1 MSYNRRIVD
10 DELDVLFADLPALS
24 LEGPKAV
31 GKTTT
36 ARQRAKTEFWLD
48 DAAQRELVAADP
60 SRLVSEVKPTLIDEW
75 QRYPAVWDVVRRAVD
90 HSHSVAGQF
99 LLTGSATP
107 VGQPTHSGAGRIAT
121 VRMRPLSFAER
132 AVETPTVSLAT
143 LLTGTAPALI
153 GTSSV
158 GLEGYV
164 EEILRSGFP
173 GMRSLNGP
181 ALRAQLDGY
190 LERIVEKDVREVS
203 GRTVRRPGTLR
214 RWMAA
219 YAAATSTIATWE
231 TIRDA
236 ATGGHGNKPSRATT
250 GPYRD
255 VLEHL
260 WILDDVPAWLPSSNH
275 LHELSQAPKHQ
286 LADPSLAARLVGIG
300 QDGLLAGHLVTPA
313 IPRDGTFL
321 GALFESLA
329 ALSVR
334 VYAQAS
340 EAHVGHMRMQ
350 RGGREIDLIVERD
363 DQRVVALEV
372 KLAQQVNDHD
382 VEHLVWLR
390 HKIGD
395 SFLDGIV
402 ITTGPHA
409 YRRQDGIA
417 VVPLALLGP

>member
-1 MSYNRRIVD
+1 
-10 DELDVLFADLPALS
+10 
-24 LEGPKAV
+24 
-31 GKTTT
+31 
-36 ARQRAKTEFWLD
+36 
-48 DAAQRELVAADP
+48 
-60 SRLVSEVKPTLIDEW
+60 
-75 QRYPAVWDVVRRAVD
+75 
-90 HSHSVAGQF
+90 
-99 LLTGSATP
+99 
-107 VGQPTHSGAGRIAT
+107 
-121 VRMRPLSFAER
+121 MRPLSFSER
-132 AVETPTVSLAT
+132 KVETPTVSLAT
-143 LLTGTAPALI
+143 LLTGTAPALSG
-153 GTSSV
+153 GTSV

-164 EEILRSGFP
+164 DEILCSGFP
-173 GMRSLNGP
+173 GMRSLKGS

-190 LERIVEKDVREVS
+190 LGRIVEKDFQEVG
-203 GRTVRRPGTLR
+203 GRIVRRPDTLR

-236 ATGGHGNKPSRATT
+236 ASGGHANKPSRATT
-250 GPYRD
+250 GPYRE

-275 LHELSQAPKHQ
+275 LSELTQAPKHQ

-300 QDGLLAGHLVTPA
+300 RDGLLAGHQVSPA

-321 GALFESLA
+321 GALFESLV

-340 EAHVGHMRMQ
+340 EARVGHMRVQ

-363 DQRVVALEV
+363 DQRVVAIEV
-372 KLAQQVNDHD
+372 KLAQHVNDHD

-390 HKIGD
+390 NKIGD
-395 SFLDGIV
+395 NFLDGVV

-417 VVPLALLGP
+417 IVPLALLGP

>member
-1 MSYNRRIVD
+1 MPYNRRIVD

-24 LEGPKAV
+24 IEGPKAV

-36 ARQRAKTEFWLD
+36 ARQRAKAEFGLD
-48 DAAQRELVAADP
+48 EAAQRELVAADP
-60 SRLVSEVKPTLIDEW
+60 GRLVSQAKPTLIDEW
-75 QRYPAVWDVVRRAVD
+75 QRYPAAWDLVRRAVD
-90 HSHSVAGQF
+90 SSDSVPGQF

-107 VGQPTHSGAGRIAT
+107 VGQPTHSGAGRITT

-132 AVETPTVSLAT
+132 KVETPSVSLAA
-143 LLTGTAPALI
+143 LLTGTAPALS
-153 GTSSV
+153 GQTSV
-158 GLEGYV
+158 GLGGYV
-164 EEILRSGFP
+164 DEILCSGFP
-173 GMRSLNGP
+173 GMRSLKGP

-190 LERIVEKDVREVS
+190 LSRIVEKDVEEVG
-203 GRTVRRPGTLR
+203 GRTLRRPDTLR

-236 ATGGHGNKPSRATT
+236 ASGGHANKPSRATS
-250 GPYRD
+250 GPYRE

-260 WILDDVPAWLPSSNH
+260 WILDDVPAWLPSSHH
-275 LHELSQAPKHQ
+275 LSELSRAPKHQ
-286 LADPSLAARLVGIG
+286 LADPALAARLVGIG
-300 QDGLLAGHLVTPA
+300 RDGLLTAHQVSPG

-340 EAHVGHMRMQ
+340 EARVGHMRVQ
-350 RGGREIDLIVERD
+350 RGGREIDLIVEKD

-372 KLAQQVNDHD
+372 KLAHQVEHDD

-390 HKIGD
+390 DKIGD
-395 SFLDGIV
+395 RFLDGVV
-402 ITTGPHA
+402 ITTGPYA
-409 YRRQDGIA
+409 YRRPDGIA